1 MTVSGAIARLAVAV
15 TMLLWTAG
23 AAADIYKYVDP
34 EGRVY
39 LTDRPPH
46 PGYRR
51 IVKTRKGW
59 REARI
64 NFRDMEKN
72 RKRFAPVIA
81 RIARRE
87 QLPEALIHAVIVA
100 ESAYDPEAVSH
111 AGAVGLMQLMPDT
124 ARRYGVRDR
133 RNPLENVDAGTRYLK
148 DLLEM
153 FDNSLPLALAG
164 YNAGEHAVEQH
175 GRRIPPYRE
184 TRAYVRK
191 VLGLY
196 DDLRQNYNDKAP
208 PEVAAAAADTG

>member
-1 MTVSGAIARLAVAV
+1 MTSRTARIVFCAVAAV
-15 TMLLWTAG
+15 WLALPG
-23 AAADIYKYVDP
+23 ARADIYKYVDDQ
-34 EGRVY
+34 GRVY

-46 PGYRR
+46 AGYKR

-72 RKRFAPVIA
+72 RKRFAPTIA
-81 RIARRE
+81 RVARE
-87 QLPEALIHAVIVA
+87 AELPEALIHAVIVA

-133 RNPLENVDAGTRYLK
+133 RDPAANVDGGTRYLK

-164 YNAGEHAVEQH
+164 YNAGENAVEQY
-175 GRRIPPYRE
+175 GRQIPPYRE
-184 TRAYVRK
+184 TQDYVRK
-191 VLGLY
+191 VLKLY
-196 DDLRQNYNDKAP
+196 QDLRKTYNDKPA
-208 PEVAAAAADTG
+208 PEVASAAAAAG